1 MRALPEGFSAYA
13 WAPSTETLAARASL
27 RPSQIVRFDGN
38 VPARPPAAATPAAV
52 ARALARISSYA
63 HGGYPRLVEAIARYA
78 GVGTG
83 NVVLGAG
90 ADDLILLC
98 ARAFAGPGDSV
109 AVANE
114 PTYPLFRV
122 AAGLAGAAVNGSAT
136 AAVTFCCRP
145 NNPSGGLVP
154 LPDERP
160 LVVDEAYYEYAGE
173 TAAGLLDDGVV
184 VLRTFSKAFGLAGA
198 RLGYALAAEPTAKE
212 LNRRQSPLPVSAPS
226 AELAL
231 AALADPP
238 DVRPLV
244 EERERFAAELR
255 ALGLDPWPSAANF
268 VFVPFERPRELADA
282 LLRQGVVV
290 RTFDDGFRVSV
301 RDREDDDHL
310 LRALAGDA
318 PAPPTAHVR
327 ATAQARVYVRLFP
340 GRAGEARVEGAPA
353 ALAER
358 ADGAGFGLVL
368 ETVGEE
374 PARSEE
380 AALALDE
387 ALAEAQA

>member
-1 MRALPEGFSAYA
+1 MRALPEGFTAYE
-13 WAPSTETLAARASL
+13 WASSTEELAERASL
-27 RPSQIVRFDGN
+27 RPAQIVRFDGN
-38 VPARPPAAATPAAV
+38 VPARPPAGATPAAV
-52 ARALARISSYA
+52 ARTLAGVSSYA
-63 HGGYPRLVEAIARYA
+63 HGGYPALVEAIARYA
-78 GVGTG
+78 GVGTE

-90 ADDLILLC
+90 ADGLILLC

-109 AVANE
+109 AVAGE
-114 PTYPLFRV
+114 PTYPLYRV
-122 AAGLAGAAVNGSAT
+122 AAGLAGAEVDRST
-136 AAVTFCCRP
+136 SPAVTFCCRP
-145 NNPSGGLVP
+145 NNPSGALEP

-198 RLGYALAAEPTAKE
+198 RVGYALAAEPTAEE
-212 LNRRQSPLPVSAPS
+212 LTRRQSPLPIAAPS
-226 AELAL
+226 AALAL

-238 DVRPLV
+238 DVRPQV
-244 EERERFAAELR
+244 EERERLATELR
-255 ALGLDPWPSAANF
+255 ALGLDPRPSAANF
-268 VFVPFERPRELADA
+268 VFVPYERPRELFEA

-301 RDREDDDHL
+301 RDREDDDLL

-340 GRAGEARVEGAPA
+340 GRAGEARVEGVSPL
-353 ALAER
+353 LAER
-358 ADGAGFGLVL
+358 AAGAGFGLVL
-368 ETVGEE
+368 EAVGEE

-380 AALALDE
+380 AARALDE
-387 ALAEAQA
+387 ALAEAGR

>member
-13 WAPSTETLAARASL
+13 WAPSTEELAARASL
-27 RPSQIVRFDGN
+27 RPAQIVRFDGN

-52 ARALARISSYA
+52 AEALAGISSYA

-78 GVGTG
+78 GVATG

-122 AAGLAGAAVNGSAT
+122 AAGLAGAAVNGWAT
-136 AAVTFCCRP
+136 PAVTFCCRP
-145 NNPSGGLVP
+145 NNPSGALVP

-160 LVVDEAYYEYAGE
+160 LVVDEAYFEYAGA
-173 TAAGLLDDGVV
+173 TAVGLLDDGVV
-184 VLRTFSKAFGLAGA
+184 VLRTFSKAFGLASA
-198 RLGYALAAEPTAKE
+198 RVGYALAAEPTARE
-212 LNRRQSPLPVSAPS
+212 LNRRQSPLPISAPS
-226 AELAL
+226 AALAL

-238 DVRPLV
+238 DVRPQV
-244 EERERFAAELR
+244 EERERLAAELR
-255 ALGLDPWPSAANF
+255 ALGFDPRPSAANF
-268 VFVPFERPRELADA
+268 VFVPFERPQELAEA

-301 RDREDDDHL
+301 RDREDDDLL

-318 PAPPTAHVR
+318 PPPPIVHVR
-327 ATAQARVYVRLFP
+327 ATPQARVYVRLFP
-340 GRAGEARVEGAPA
+340 GRAEARVEGAPA
-353 ALAER
+353 ALAKR
-358 ADGAGFGLVL
+358 AAGDGFGLVL
-368 ETVGEE
+368 EAVGEE

-380 AALALDE
+380 AARAFDE
-387 ALAEAQA
+387 ALLEAEA

>member
-1 MRALPEGFSAYA
+1 
-13 WAPSTETLAARASL
+13 
-27 RPSQIVRFDGN
+27 V
-38 VPARPPAAATPAAV
+38 
-52 ARALARISSYA
+52 SSYA
-63 HGGYPRLVEAIARYA
+63 HGGYPSLVEAIARYA
-78 GVGTG
+78 GVGTE

-109 AVANE
+109 AVADE
-114 PTYPLFRV
+114 PTYPLYRV
-122 AAGLAGAAVNGSAT
+122 AAGLAGAVVDASRRP
-136 AAVTFCCRP
+136 AVTFCCRP
-145 NNPSGGLVP
+145 NNPSGALAP
-154 LPDERP
+154 LPEERP

-198 RLGYALAAEPTAKE
+198 RVGYALAAEPTAKE
-212 LNRRQSPLPVSAPS
+212 LNRRQSPLPIAAPS
-226 AELAL
+226 AALAL

-238 DVRPLV
+238 DVRPQL
-244 EERERFAAELR
+244 EERERLSTELR
-255 ALGLDPWPSAANF
+255 ALGFDPRPSSANF

-301 RDREDDDHL
+301 RDREDDDLL

-327 ATAQARVYVRLFP
+327 ATAQARIYVRLFP
-340 GRAGEARVEGAPA
+340 GHAGEARVEGVSP

-358 ADGAGFGLVL
+358 AAGAGFGLVL
-368 ETVGEE
+368 EAVGEE

-380 AALALDE
+380 AARALDE
-387 ALAEAQA
+387 ALAEARR

>member
-1 MRALPEGFSAYA
+1 MRALPEGFAAYA
-13 WAPSTETLAARASL
+13 WARSTEELAARASL

-38 VPARPPAAATPAAV
+38 VPARPPASATPAAV
-52 ARALARISSYA
+52 ARALAGISSYA
-63 HGGYPRLVEAIARYA
+63 HGGYPRLVEAIARYV
-78 GVGTG
+78 GVGTE

-109 AVANE
+109 AVAHE
-114 PTYPLFRV
+114 PTYPLYRV
-122 AAGLAGAAVNGSAT
+122 AAGLAGAAVNGST
-136 AAVTFCCRP
+136 PLAVTFCCRP
-145 NNPSGGLVP
+145 NNPSGELVP

-173 TAAGLLDDGVV
+173 TAAGLLDEDVV

-198 RLGYALAAEPTAKE
+198 RVGYALAAEPTAEE
-212 LNRRQSPLPVSAPS
+212 LNRRQSPLPIAAPS
-226 AELAL
+226 AALAL
-231 AALADPP
+231 ATLADPP
-238 DVRPLV
+238 DVRPQI
-244 EERERFAAELR
+244 EERERLSAELR
-255 ALGLDPWPSAANF
+255 ALGFDPLPSSANF
-268 VFVPFERPRELADA
+268 VFVPHERPRALAAA
-282 LLRQGVVV
+282 LLRHGVVV

-301 RDREDDDHL
+301 RDREDDDLL

-340 GRAGEARVEGAPA
+340 GRAGEARVEGATPL
-353 ALAER
+353 LAER
-358 ADGAGFGLVL
+358 AAEAGFGVVL
-368 ETVGEE
+368 EAVGEE

-380 AALALDE
+380 AAKALEDALVE
-387 ALAEAQA
+387 AAR